1 MIETQSVAN
10 SERMSDVLRVFRLI
24 FFSGL
29 SLSICIRAEAVTTI
43 FFNGSQ
49 ATNFVS
55 AGTTSDTISSEG
67 YLFTYTRDKLFTGGV
82 GLTNPVGRYV
92 RVFWPSGLEA
102 QAVTTGP
109 NLSGG
114 KLTITRQ
121 DGQPFSITTFTA
133 KLLGNTAGAGAAFE
147 IMPKLNGEDAFP
159 DPFMYQAS
167 GYYGQDFTHITPQ
180 LTNFESYTIKLYVD
194 FALMN
199 FTAVDASAIVP
210 ATLQISAASPNSIHL
225 TWPTDATGYLL
236 QQKAG
241 LSATNWT
248 IVTNLASIV
257 GTNKQVTISPVIG
270 NRCFRLVHP

>member
-1 MIETQSVAN
+1 
-10 SERMSDVLRVFRLI
+10 MSNVKHVCQLI
-24 FFSGL
+24 SAAGL
-29 SLSICIRAEAVTTI
+29 SLCFCIPAEAVTTD
-43 FFNGSQ
+43 FFEAAQG
-49 ATNFVS
+49 TNLVA
-55 AGTTSDTISSEG
+55 AGTTSDTISSAG

-102 QAVTTGP
+102 QAVTTGT

-159 DPFMYQAS
+159 NPFMYLAS
-167 GYYGQDFTHITPQ
+167 GYYGQDFTHDTPQ
-180 LTNFESYTIKLYVD
+180 LTNFESYTIKIYVD

-199 FTAVDASAIVP
+199 FTAVDASLPPPSPPMLDISPVSAD
-210 ATLQISAASPNSIHL
+210 TLVCS
-225 TWPTDATGYLL
+225 WPTNATGFVL
-236 QQKAG
+236 QQKND
-241 LSATNWT
+241 LTATNWMA
-248 IVTNLASIV
+248 VTNV
-257 GTNKQVTISPVIG
+257 VNVVDTNHQVTISPVAG
-270 NRCFRLVHP
+270 NGFFRLMHP